1 MIKYKNLCSYNLS
14 MANKNGLT
22 RDEAREAIKILTL
35 RKDNLDIIMM
45 GTLGV
50 LVTLLF
56 ITFTII
62 LSNAELSGVFFGY
75 FVEIFILFAVIF
87 IYLFVTFFNFMNIGK
102 KANKLAKDYNLKEFL
117 DAVSNKKISV

>member
-1 MIKYKNLCSYNLS
+1 
-14 MANKNGLT
+14 MATEDGLT

-56 ITFTII
+56 ITFSII
-62 LSNAELSGVFFGY
+62 LSNPELSGVFFGY
-75 FVEIFILFAVIF
+75 SVEIFILFAVIL
-87 IYLFVTFFNFMNIGK
+87 IYLFDAFFNSKNIGK
-102 KANKLAKDYNLKEFL
+102 KANELAKRYNLEAFL
-117 DAVSNKKISV
+117 DAISYKDSVRECVNKIIKKLSM